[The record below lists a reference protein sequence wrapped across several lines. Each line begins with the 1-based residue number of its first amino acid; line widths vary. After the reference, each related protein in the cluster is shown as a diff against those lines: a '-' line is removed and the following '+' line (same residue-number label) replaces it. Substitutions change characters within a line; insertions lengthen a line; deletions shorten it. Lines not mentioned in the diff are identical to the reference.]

1 MTGPWR
7 AVGAALL
14 TAAALAGA
22 PSAGVAQ
29 SASPSPSLLSPLG
42 SGDEPAPPW
51 AFAGLPQQSL
61 PRTAFAMVSL
71 QGERV
76 LQVRAQGSYG
86 NLLHPL
92 PEGSTATRLAWRW
105 RIDEANPAVDLSR
118 KTGDDTSVKVCV
130 LFDLPLERVPFMERQ
145 LMKLA
150 RSRTA
155 QDLPAATLC
164 YLWEP
169 TQMAGRLLD
178 NVYSRRVRYL
188 VLRGAGDATGAWQ
201 AESRDL
207 RADFAR
213 AFGDESP
220 TMPPLR
226 AVALGADADNTG
238 GRSLAYVAAPTLRP

>member
-1 MTGPWR
+1 MTGPLGTL
-7 AVGAALL
+7 GAALL
-14 TAAALAGA
+14 AVAALAGA
-22 PSAGVAQ
+22 PAPVAAQ
-29 SASPSPSLLSPLG
+29 APSPSLLTLLG

-92 PEGSTATRLAWRW
+92 PEGTTATRLAWRW
-105 RIDEANPAVDLSR
+105 RVDEANPLVDLSR
-118 KTGDDTSVKVCV
+118 KAGDDTSVKVCV
-130 LFDLPLERVPFMERQ
+130 LFDLSLDRVPFIERQ
-145 LMKLA
+145 MMKLA
-150 RSRTA
+150 RSRTG

-169 TQMAGRLLD
+169 TQPAGRLLD
-178 NVYSRRVRYL
+178 NVFSRRVRYL

-226 AVALGADADNTG
+226 AVAVGADADNTG
-238 GRSLAYVAAPTLRP
+238 GRSLAHVAAPVLLP